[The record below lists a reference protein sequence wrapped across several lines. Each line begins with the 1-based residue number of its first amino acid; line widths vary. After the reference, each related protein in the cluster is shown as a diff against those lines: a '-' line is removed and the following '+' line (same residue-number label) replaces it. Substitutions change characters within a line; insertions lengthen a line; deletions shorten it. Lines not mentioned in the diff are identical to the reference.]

1 MKDVKQEMF
10 LESSFYIRVAP
21 AIKGKPLRRYSK
33 SPDSYDRGEK
43 MLGVKNIND
52 VELKSYCRGVSCIS
66 VPVSKSEAALTIYY
80 FLKTS

>member
-1 MKDVKQEMF
+1 MF

-33 SPDSYDRGEK
+33 SSDSYDRGEK
-43 MLGVKNIND
+43 VLGVKNIND
-52 VELKSYCRGVSCIS
+52 VELKSYSRGVSCIS
-66 VPVSKSEAALTIYY
+66 VPVSRSEAALTIYY